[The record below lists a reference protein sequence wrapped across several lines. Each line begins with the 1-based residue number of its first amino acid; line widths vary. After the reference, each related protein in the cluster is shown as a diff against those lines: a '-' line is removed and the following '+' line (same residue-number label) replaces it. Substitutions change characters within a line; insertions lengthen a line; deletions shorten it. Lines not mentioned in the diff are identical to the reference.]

1 MNSRRHYQHGS
12 ICSVYYATVQA
23 KSAVVALAVSVELS
37 GIVESYK

>member
-12 ICSVYYATVQA
+12 ICSVYYA